1 MENFKDYYSILNIP
15 PDADE
20 QLIREAYIKLSSF
33 IHPDKQPPERRSWA
47 EEKQKELN
55 EAYEVLKDPIKKQEY
70 DELYY
75 LFKSNNSDSKD
86 NKKSDEKEHKKGT
99 YYDNASKKTEADDKN
114 TNNYEKTKY
123 KDNTYKQEDHATD
136 NKETEYKEKNK
147 NNKGNYTYD
156 YNGYNP
162 LKWAWITIKRT
173 TDFKGRS
180 GRKEYIMW
188 LIMLNAIALLIA
200 FTVGFIFSPLVTVYS
215 DEEVEKIDG
224 ICNLILFLITLIPT
238 IALVTRRFHDIGGNA
253 WFTLFLYIY
262 IFLYL
267 ALSDSSVTAII
278 KIILAIILSP
288 FVLALLFAK
297 GDEETNKY
305 GPNPNKKNQD

>member
-1 MENFKDYYSILNIP
+1 M
-15 PDADE
+15 
-20 QLIREAYIKLSSF
+20 
-33 IHPDKQPPERRSWA
+33 HPDKHPPERRSWA

-99 YYDNASKKTEADDKN
+99 YDNASKKTEADNKN

-123 KDNTYKQEDHATD
+123 KDNTDNTYKQEDHATD

-162 LKWAWITIKRT
+162 LKWAWITIKRA

-188 LIMLNAIALLIA
+188 WIIQYAIVILIGVA
-200 FTVGFIFSPLVTVYS
+200 T
-215 DEEVEKIDG
+215 DKEVEEIREKIT
-224 ICNLILFLITLIPT
+224 LILFLITLTPT

-253 WFTLFLYIY
+253 WFTLFLYVG

-267 ALSDSSVTAII
+267 ALPDSSVTDII

-297 GDEETNKY
+297 SDKETNKY